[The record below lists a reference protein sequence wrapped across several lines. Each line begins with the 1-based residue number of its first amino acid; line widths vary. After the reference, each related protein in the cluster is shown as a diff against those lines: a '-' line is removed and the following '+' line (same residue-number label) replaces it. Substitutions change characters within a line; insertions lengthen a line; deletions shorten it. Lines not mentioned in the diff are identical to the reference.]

1 MNQPHQFE
9 PVPAL
14 QLAEGTVIHSSA
26 RTSIT
31 TNLSPAPREGAQ
43 VCIGSARLEMAV
55 GAGGALH
62 VRYAVQAL
70 ARMPARPLG
79 RRAAQVRR

>member
-14 QLAEGTVIHSSA
+14 QLAEGTVVHSSA

-31 TNLSPAPREGAQ
+31 SNLSPNPREGAQ
-43 VCIGSARLEMAV
+43 VCIGSARLEMTV
-55 GAGGALH
+55 GPAGALQ

-70 ARMPARPLG
+70 ARLPARPLG
-79 RRAAQVRR
+79 RRAAERR